1 MRKLKKDADL
11 TKFLIAVK
19 SCKED
24 VFFYSDEGDILN
36 LASTLSQYVFCSIAG
51 QESLLE
57 SGTVRCENPADYEL
71 LADFLCEE

>member
-1 MRKLKKDADL
+1 MRKFKKGADL
-11 TKFLIAVK
+11 TKFLISVK